1 MARLKLLVS
10 LHDVTP
16 VHAARLARA
25 EALLQSLA
33 IEEVAYL
40 FVPRFHGVP
49 SEEDAA
55 FLSWCRAPRAFRVH
69 WMLHGYLHLEFQSPP
84 APRAAPAPPAQL
96 AAPAPQAPPAP
107 HASRAQDPSAAPGA
121 WWKRRLLTAGEGE
134 FLTLSG
140 DALHERLEQGRDVF
154 RRCLDANPDSFVPPA
169 WLAHPDLQPAL
180 RELGFDFTE
189 DHHRIYQLQH
199 ARSQRAPVITWAT
212 RTLTRRVG
220 SRVVCPLM
228 SAIWYTQPVLRVALH
243 PHDFDYPATSNNI
256 ARVLRRLLR
265 ERDAVTYRHTFSAPA

>member
-1 MARLKLLVS
+1 MAQLKLLVS

-49 SEEDAA
+49 SEEDAS
-55 FLSWCRAPRAFRVH
+55 FLRWCRAPRAFRIH
-69 WMLHGYLHLEFQSPP
+69 WMLHGYLHQESHPLQPHV
-84 APRAAPAPPAQL
+84 
-96 AAPAPQAPPAP
+96 PQPPPAP
-107 HASRAQDPSAAPGA
+107 HTPQTPHGPRTPGASTPGASTPGA

-134 FLTLSG
+134 FLALRG
-140 DALHERLEQGRDVF
+140 DQLHDRLARGRDVF
-154 RRCLDANPDSFVPPA
+154 RRCLDADPDSFVPPA

-180 RELGFDFTE
+180 RDLGFDYTE

-220 SRVVCPLM
+220 SRLVCPLM
-228 SAIWYTQPVLRVALH
+228 SAMWRSQPVLRVALH
-243 PHDFDYPATSNNI
+243 PHDFDYPETSNNI
-256 ARVLRRLLR
+256 ARVLRGLIRD
-265 ERDAVTYRHTFSAPA
+265 RDAVPYSRMFSAAA

>member
-1 MARLKLLVS
+1 MAQLKLLVS

-25 EALLQSLA
+25 EALLRSLA

-55 FLSWCRAPRAFRVH
+55 FLRWCRAPRAFRVH
-69 WMLHGYLHLEFQSPP
+69 WMLHGYLHQESHP
-84 APRAAPAPPAQL
+84 AR
-96 AAPAPQAPPAP
+96 APQ
-107 HASRAQDPSAAPGA
+107 PGA
-121 WWKRRLLTAGEGE
+121 WWKHRLLTAGEGE
-134 FLTLSG
+134 FLTLRG
-140 DALHERLEQGRDVF
+140 DELHERLAQGRDVF
-154 RRCLDANPDSFVPPA
+154 RRCLGADPDSFVPPA

-180 RELGFDFTE
+180 RDLGFDYTE

-199 ARSQRAPVITWAT
+199 ARSQPAPVITWAT
-212 RTLTRRVG
+212 RTLIRRVG
-220 SRVVCPLM
+220 SRIVCPLM
-228 SAIWYTQPVLRVALH
+228 SAMWRSQPVLRVALH

-256 ARVLRRLLR
+256 ARILHGLIRD
-265 ERDAVTYRHTFSAPA
+265 RDAVTYSRTFSTAA